1 MAAGEQRAN
10 RADRAALDLAEA
22 VVLDGCEG
30 RLFDAV
36 VTDEDDRE
44 VLIQITDPA
53 IVARVDA
60 RHVDPG
66 DRVRVRLVAA
76 EPEQRTVRFERVS

>member
-1 MAAGEQRAN
+1 
-10 RADRAALDLAEA
+10 
-22 VVLDGCEG
+22 
-30 RLFDAV
+30 LFDAV
-36 VTDEDDRE
+36 VTDEDDRG
-44 VLIQITDPA
+44 VQIQIIDPA

-76 EPEQRTVRFERVS
+76 EPEHRAVRFERVS